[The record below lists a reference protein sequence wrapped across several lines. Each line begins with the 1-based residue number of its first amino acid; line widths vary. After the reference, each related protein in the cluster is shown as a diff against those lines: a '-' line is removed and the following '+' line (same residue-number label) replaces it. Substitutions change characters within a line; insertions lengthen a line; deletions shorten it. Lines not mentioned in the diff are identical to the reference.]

1 MKFQLKYVIL
11 QILGLRN
18 RLILRL
24 DVPVHD
30 SEKAG
35 LGISVKGKVTVG
47 QDPQDLGIFIKSVLH
62 GGAASRDGRLV
73 KYIKHFLIQNLVGEL
88 HIEPNMT

>member
-1 MKFQLKYVIL
+1 MLLLQRKSQFASQL
-11 QILGLRN
+11 LGLRN

-47 QDPQDLGIFIKSVLH
+47 ASPQDLGIFIKSVIN
-62 GGAASRDGRLV
+62 GGAASRDGR
-73 KYIKHFLIQNLVGEL
+73 
-88 HIEPNMT
+88 